1 MNQREKTIDC
11 PECGE
16 EVELCISCGEI
27 VHDDDPKALT
37 GGGIYCGFCH
47 KRKFLEGCTN
57 RKTAQ
62 DIDGHPV

>member
-1 MNQREKTIDC
+1 MNQENETTNC
-11 PECGE
+11 PECNE

-37 GGGIYCGFCH
+37 GGGTYCGFCH
-47 KRKFLEGCTN
+47 KKQFLEGCTN

>member
-1 MNQREKTIDC
+1 MSEKVIEC

-37 GGGIYCGFCH
+37 GGGTYCGSCH
-47 KRKFLEGCTN
+47 KKKFREGCIN
-57 RKTAQ
+57 RKMT
-62 DIDGHPV
+62 DTVEGYPV